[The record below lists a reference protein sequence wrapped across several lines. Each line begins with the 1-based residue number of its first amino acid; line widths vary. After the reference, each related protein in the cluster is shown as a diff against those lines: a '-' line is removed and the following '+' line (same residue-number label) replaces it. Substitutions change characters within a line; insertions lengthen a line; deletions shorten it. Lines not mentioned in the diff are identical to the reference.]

1 MKYGICNSRFFETF
15 SRPEKIKVYCGG
27 GGSAKSTSLAQYFI
41 IQLCNGDGFR
51 RAIFR
56 KTLASMKATTY
67 ILLKDILFDWGIP
80 YEENKTDHIFTIKNK
95 DGTVNTLSYLGLDDP
110 EKIKGAEFKEVWLEE
125 VTDFNIADYK
135 QLRIR
140 LSRTRDDVVMYMSYN
155 PIASEHW
162 VIKKVAEKAPAD
174 PNILYHHSTYKDN
187 IRFLSQSFIDELE
200 DLINTDENFYR
211 IYTLGLPGILKG
223 QIFKNWKFEDP
234 EVWPTGYKSGMH
246 FYGIDF
252 GFNAPM
258 AMCEMWYYDGEY
270 YIKELLYERGLTTN
284 DLLGRMEGMGIS
296 KTDTIYC
303 DSAEPDRIQEL
314 CDSGYNADKSKKD
327 VKAGIDCVKGCK
339 IHIDATCSPNIQKE
353 VNNYKWKETK
363 DGESLDEPVKA
374 FDHQMDC
381 IRYPIFTA
389 PTEPI
394 EPAHAVSKAQMSRP
408 SFSGF
413 ASSRPQF

>member
-80 YEENKTDHIFTIKNK
+80 YEENKTDHIFTVKNT

-162 VIKKVAEKAPAD
+162 VIKKVADKAPTD

-200 DLINTDENFYR
+200 DLINTDKNFYR
-211 IYTLGLPGILKG
+211 IYTLGLPGVLEG
-223 QIFKNWKFEDP
+223 QIYSNWNFEDP
-234 EVWPTGYKSGMH
+234 SEKWPANYKSGMH
-246 FYGIDF
+246 MYGIDF

-258 AMCEMWYYDGEY
+258 ALSEIWYYDGEY
-270 YIKELLYERGLTTN
+270 YIRELLHQSELTTT
-284 DLLGRMEGMGIS
+284 DLIAWMREHNII
-296 KTDTIYC
+296 KHDDIYC

-314 CDSGYNADKSKKD
+314 CNAGYNAKPAKKD
-327 VKAGIDCVKGCK
+327 VKAGIDCVKGST
-339 IHIDATCSPNIQKE
+339 IHVDATRSPNIQKE
-353 VNNYKWKETK
+353 YNNYKWKEDK
-363 DGESLDEPVKA
+363 AGNPLDEPVKA
-374 FDHQMDC
+374 FDHQLDN
-381 IRYPIFTA
+381 IRYQIFTA
-389 PTEPI
+389 PTEPVQ
-394 EPAHAVSKAQMSRP
+394 AVSKVQIERP

-413 ASSRPQF
+413 ASSRPNF